1 MYKKIIIGMWM
12 LFSYMQTLTSIS
24 YLSRQ
29 FQETLDTQVAS
40 WQELN
45 LLIFV
50 NVNFVVSPWH
60 Y

>member
-1 MYKKIIIGMWM
+1 MWM